1 MTWLNR
7 NRRPRADR
15 KVAMLDIE
23 IIRTRTDEV
32 RRNLSNRRMKADV
45 DKVLRLADERSALI
59 VQIDGLRSR
68 RKDLSAKVAKASEA
82 ERGELIQEVA
92 KAKAALE
99 MAEPR
104 LAAVEKDLRDEASRI
119 PNLTHPDSP
128 IGADESANKELRR
141 WGDVP
146 KFDFQP
152 RDHVAIG
159 EALELVDFDNG
170 TKVTGAN
177 FYFLKNEAVL
187 LELALARFALET
199 LRREGFTLYETP
211 DMAKMK
217 VLEGCGFNPRGEE
230 SQIYRVEGQ
239 DLGLIATAEIT
250 LGGLVMDEI
259 LPADRL
265 PMKVG
270 GISHCFRVEAGAYGR
285 ASRGLYRVHQFT
297 KVEMFAFTRPED
309 SDAMH
314 QDLLRIEESIYQRL
328 GIPYRVID
336 ICTGDLGGPAYR
348 KFDLEAWMPGRGDG
362 GQWGEIT
369 STSNC
374 TDYQARRLGIRFRR
388 QQGVKPE
395 LVHTLNGTAIAMS
408 RTIIAILENY
418 QQADGS
424 VVIPEVLRPMIGFD
438 RIGPR
443 R

>member
-1 MTWLNR
+1 
-7 NRRPRADR
+7 
-15 KVAMLDIE
+15 MLDLE
-23 IIRTRTDEV
+23 TIRNRTDEV
-32 RRNLSNRRMKADV
+32 RRNTENRRMKADI
-45 DKVLRLADERSALI
+45 DKVLRLADERSAII
-59 VQIDGLRSR
+59 VELDAARSR
-68 RKDLSAKVAKASEA
+68 RKDISSRVPKATEA
-82 ERGELIQEVA
+82 ERPALVQEVGGLKTKIA
-92 KAKAALE
+92 ELE
-99 MAEPR
+99 ARQES
-104 LAAVEKDLRDEASRI
+104 VEKELRDEQSKI

-128 IGADESANKELRR
+128 IGPDEAANKELRR

-146 KFDFQP
+146 KFDFKP

-159 EALELVDFDNG
+159 EALGLTDFDAG
-170 TKVTGAN
+170 TKVTGSN

-199 LRREGFTLYETP
+199 LQREGFTLHETP

-217 VLEGCGFNPRGEE
+217 VLEGCGFNPRGDE
-230 SQIYRVEGQ
+230 SQIYRIEGT

-250 LGGLVMDEI
+250 LGGMLMNEI
-259 LPADRL
+259 LPGDTL
-265 PMKVG
+265 PMKSG

-314 QDLLRIEESIYQRL
+314 LDLLRIEEGIYQRL

-348 KFDLEAWMPGRGDG
+348 KFDLEAWMPGRGEG

-388 QQGVKPE
+388 AQGAKPE

-408 RTIIAILENY
+408 RTIIAILENF

-424 VVIPEVLRPMIGFD
+424 VTVPEALRPLCGFD

>member
-1 MTWLNR
+1 
-7 NRRPRADR
+7 
-15 KVAMLDIE
+15 MLDLE
-23 IIRTRTDEV
+23 TIRTRTDEV
-32 RRNLSNRRMKADV
+32 RRNTENRRMKADI
-45 DKVLRLADERSALI
+45 DKVLRLADERSAII
-59 VQIDGLRSR
+59 VELDAARSR
-68 RKDLSAKVAKASEA
+68 RKDISSRVPKAIEA
-82 ERGELIQEVA
+82 ERPALVQEVGGLKTKIA
-92 KAKAALE
+92 ELE
-99 MAEPR
+99 ARQE
-104 LAAVEKDLRDEASRI
+104 AVEKELRDEQSKI

-128 IGADESANKELRR
+128 IGADEAANKELRR
-141 WGDVP
+141 WGDIP
-146 KFDFQP
+146 KFDFKP

-159 EALELVDFDNG
+159 EDLNLVDFDAG
-170 TKVTGAN
+170 TKVTGSN

-199 LRREGFTLYETP
+199 LRSEGFTLHETP

-217 VLEGCGFNPRGEE
+217 VLEGCGFNPRGDE
-230 SQIYRVEGQ
+230 SQIYRVEGM

-250 LGGLVMDEI
+250 LGGMLMDEI
-259 LPADRL
+259 LPGDKL
-265 PMKVG
+265 PMKSG

-314 QDLLRIEESIYQRL
+314 LDLLRIEESIYQRL

-348 KFDLEAWMPGRGDG
+348 KFDLEAWMPGRGKG
-362 GQWGEIT
+362 GEWGEIT

-388 QQGVKPE
+388 AQGAKPE

-424 VVIPEVLRPMIGFD
+424 VVVPEALRPLCGFD

-443 R
+443 RQ

>member
-1 MTWLNR
+1 
-7 NRRPRADR
+7 
-15 KVAMLDIE
+15 MLDLE
-23 IIRTRTDEV
+23 TIRTRTDEV
-32 RRNLSNRRMKADV
+32 RRNTENRRMKADI
-45 DKVLRLADERSALI
+45 DKVLRLADERSAII
-59 VQIDGLRSR
+59 VELDAARSR
-68 RKDLSAKVAKASEA
+68 RKDISSRVPKATEA
-82 ERGELIQEVA
+82 ERPALVQEVGGLKTKIA
-92 KAKAALE
+92 ELE
-99 MAEPR
+99 ARQES
-104 LAAVEKDLRDEASRI
+104 VEKELRDEQSKI
-119 PNLTHPDSP
+119 PNLTHPESP
-128 IGADESANKELRR
+128 IGPDEAHNKELRR

-146 KFDFQP
+146 KFDFKP

-159 EALELVDFDNG
+159 EDLNLVDFDAG
-170 TKVTGAN
+170 TKVTGSN

-199 LRREGFTLYETP
+199 LQREGFTLHETP

-217 VLEGCGFNPRGEE
+217 VLEGCGFSPRGEE
-230 SQIYRVEGQ
+230 SQIYRVEGM

-250 LGGLVMDEI
+250 LGGMLMDEI
-259 LPADRL
+259 LPGEKL
-265 PMKVG
+265 PMKSG

-285 ASRGLYRVHQFT
+285 AGRGLYRVHQFT

-314 QDLLRIEESIYQRL
+314 LDLLRIEESIYQRL

-348 KFDLEAWMPGRGDG
+348 KFDLEAWMPGRGEG
-362 GQWGEIT
+362 GQWGETT

-388 QQGVKPE
+388 AQGAKPE

-408 RTIIAILENY
+408 RTIIAILENF

-424 VVIPEVLRPMIGFD
+424 VAVPEALRPLCGFD

-443 R
+443 H

>member
-1 MTWLNR
+1 
-7 NRRPRADR
+7 
-15 KVAMLDIE
+15 
-23 IIRTRTDEV
+23 
-32 RRNLSNRRMKADV
+32 MKADI
-45 DKVLRLADERSALI
+45 DKVLRLAQERSALI
-59 VQIDGLRSR
+59 VELDAARGR
-68 RKDLSAKVAKASEA
+68 RKDLSARVPKASET
-82 ERGELIQEVA
+82 ERPALIQEVGGLKTKIA
-92 KAKAALE
+92 DLETRLEAA
-99 MAEPR
+99 
-104 LAAVEKDLRDEASRI
+104 EKELRDEQSRI

-128 IGADESANKELRR
+128 VGPDESHNQELRR
-141 WGDVP
+141 WGEP
-146 KFDFQP
+146 PRFDFRP
-152 RDHVAIG
+152 LDHVAIG
-159 EALELVDFDNG
+159 EALGLVDFDAG
-170 TKVTGAN
+170 TKVTGSN

-199 LRREGFTLYETP
+199 LQREGFTLHETP
-211 DMAKMK
+211 DLAKMK
-217 VLEGCGFNPRGEE
+217 VLEGCGFSPRGEE
-230 SQIYRVEGQ
+230 SQIYRLDGF

-250 LGGLVMDEI
+250 LAGMLADEI
-259 LPADRL
+259 LPAERL
-265 PMKVG
+265 PMKAG

-285 ASRGLYRVHQFT
+285 AGRGLYRVHQFT

-314 QDLLRIEESIYQRL
+314 LELLRIEEGLYQRL
-328 GIPYRVID
+328 GIPYRVVD

-388 QQGVKPE
+388 GPGRKPE

-424 VVIPEVLRPMIGFD
+424 VVVPEVLRPLCGFD

-443 R
+443 AR

>member
-1 MTWLNR
+1 
-7 NRRPRADR
+7 
-15 KVAMLDIE
+15 MLDLDV
-23 IIRTRTDEV
+23 IRTRTDDV
-32 RRNLSNRRMKADV
+32 RRNTENRRMKADI

-59 VQIDGLRSR
+59 VELDAARSR
-68 RKDLSAKVAKASEA
+68 RKDISSRVPKATEA
-82 ERGELIQEVA
+82 ERPAMVQEVGGLKTKIA
-92 KAKAALE
+92 ELE
-99 MAEPR
+99 GRQE
-104 LAAVEKDLRDEASRI
+104 AVEKDLREEQSKI

-128 IGADESANKELRR
+128 VGPDESHNQELRR
-141 WGDVP
+141 WGEP
-146 KFDFQP
+146 PTFDFKP
-152 RDHVAIG
+152 LDHVAIG
-159 EALELVDFDNG
+159 EALGLVDFDAG
-170 TKVTGAN
+170 TKVTGSN

-199 LRREGFTLYETP
+199 LQREGFSLHETP
-211 DMAKMK
+211 DLAKMK

-230 SQIYRVEGQ
+230 SQIYRIDGF

-250 LGGLVMDEI
+250 LGGMLTDEI
-259 LPADRL
+259 LPDERL
-265 PMKVG
+265 PIKAG

-285 ASRGLYRVHQFT
+285 AGRGLYRVHQFT

-314 QDLLRIEESIYQRL
+314 LELLRIEEGLYQRL
-328 GIPYRVID
+328 GIPYRVVD

-362 GQWGEIT
+362 GEWGEIT

-388 QQGVKPE
+388 RPGQKPE

-408 RTIIAILENY
+408 RTLIAILENY

-424 VVIPEVLRPMIGFD
+424 VVVPEVLRPLCSFD

-443 R
+443 

>member
-1 MTWLNR
+1 
-7 NRRPRADR
+7 
-15 KVAMLDIE
+15 MLDLE
-23 IIRTRTDEV
+23 TIRTRTDEV
-32 RRNLSNRRMKADV
+32 RRNTENRRMKADI
-45 DKVLRLADERSALI
+45 DKVLRLADERSAII
-59 VQIDGLRSR
+59 VELDAARSR
-68 RKDLSAKVAKASEA
+68 RKDISSRVPKAIEA
-82 ERGELIQEVA
+82 ERPALVQEVGGLKTKIA
-92 KAKAALE
+92 ELE
-99 MAEPR
+99 ARQE
-104 LAAVEKDLRDEASRI
+104 AVEKELRDEQSKI

-128 IGADESANKELRR
+128 IGADEAANKELRR
-141 WGDVP
+141 WGDIP
-146 KFDFQP
+146 KFDFKP

-159 EALELVDFDNG
+159 EDLNLVDFDAG
-170 TKVTGAN
+170 TKVTGSN

-187 LELALARFALET
+187 LELALARFALEI
-199 LRREGFTLYETP
+199 LQREGFTLHETP

-217 VLEGCGFNPRGEE
+217 VLEGCGFSPRGDE
-230 SQIYRVEGQ
+230 SQIYRVEGM

-250 LGGLVMDEI
+250 LGGMLMNEI
-259 LPADRL
+259 LPGDKL
-265 PMKVG
+265 PMKSG

-314 QDLLRIEESIYQRL
+314 LDLLRIEESIYQRL

-348 KFDLEAWMPGRGDG
+348 KFDLEAWMPGRGKG
-362 GQWGEIT
+362 GEWGEIT

-388 QQGVKPE
+388 QQGAKPE

-408 RTIIAILENY
+408 RTIIAIIENY

-424 VVIPEVLRPMIGFD
+424 VIVPEALRPLAGFD

-443 R
+443 A

>member
-1 MTWLNR
+1 
-7 NRRPRADR
+7 
-15 KVAMLDIE
+15 MLDLDV
-23 IIRTRTDEV
+23 IRTRTDEV
-32 RRNLSNRRMKADV
+32 RRNTENRRMKADI
-45 DKVLRLADERSALI
+45 DKVLRLAEERSALI
-59 VQIDGLRSR
+59 VELDAARGR
-68 RKDLSAKVAKASEA
+68 RKDTSARVPKASET
-82 ERGELIQEVA
+82 ERPALIQEVGGL
-92 KAKAALE
+92 KARIAELETRLEAA
-99 MAEPR
+99 
-104 LAAVEKDLRDEASRI
+104 EKELRDEQSRI

-128 IGADESANKELRR
+128 VGPDESHNQELRR
-141 WGDVP
+141 WGEPPV
-146 KFDFQP
+146 FDFKP
-152 RDHVAIG
+152 LDHVAIG
-159 EALELVDFDNG
+159 EALGLIDFDAG
-170 TKVTGAN
+170 TKVTGSN

-199 LRREGFTLYETP
+199 LQREGFSLHETP
-211 DMAKMK
+211 DLAKMK
-217 VLEGCGFNPRGEE
+217 VLEGCGFSPRGDE
-230 SQIYRVEGQ
+230 SQIYRIDGF

-250 LGGLVMDEI
+250 LGGMLTDEI
-259 LPADRL
+259 LPDDRL
-265 PMKVG
+265 PMKAG

-314 QDLLRIEESIYQRL
+314 LDLLRIEEGLYQRL

-369 STSNC
+369 SASNC

-388 QQGVKPE
+388 GPGQKPE

-408 RTIIAILENY
+408 RTLIAILENY

-424 VVIPEVLRPMIGFD
+424 VVVPEVLRPLCGFD

-443 R
+443 

>member
-1 MTWLNR
+1 
-7 NRRPRADR
+7 
-15 KVAMLDIE
+15 
-23 IIRTRTDEV
+23 
-32 RRNLSNRRMKADV
+32 MKADI
-45 DKVLRLADERSALI
+45 DKVLRLADERSAII
-59 VQIDGLRSR
+59 VELDAARSR
-68 RKDLSAKVAKASEA
+68 RKDISSRVPKAIEA
-82 ERGELIQEVA
+82 ERPALIQEVGGLKTKIA
-92 KAKAALE
+92 GLE
-99 MAEPR
+99 ARQE
-104 LAAVEKDLRDEASRI
+104 AVEKELREEQSKI
-119 PNLTHPDSP
+119 PNLTHPESP
-128 IGADESANKELRR
+128 IGADEAHNKELRR
-141 WGDVP
+141 WGDIP
-146 KFDFQP
+146 KFDFKP

-159 EALELVDFDNG
+159 EALGLVDFDAG
-170 TKVTGAN
+170 TKVTGSN

-199 LRREGFTLYETP
+199 LQREGFTLHETP

-217 VLEGCGFNPRGEE
+217 VLEGCGFSPRGEE
-230 SQIYRVEGQ
+230 SQIYRIEGM

-250 LGGLVMDEI
+250 LGGMLMDEI
-259 LPADRL
+259 LPGDKL
-265 PMKVG
+265 PMKSG

-314 QDLLRIEESIYQRL
+314 LDLLRIEESIYQRL

-348 KFDLEAWMPGRGDG
+348 KFDLEAWMPGRGEG
-362 GQWGEIT
+362 SQWGEIT

-388 QQGVKPE
+388 AQGAKPE

-424 VVIPEVLRPMIGFD
+424 VVVPEALRPLCGFD